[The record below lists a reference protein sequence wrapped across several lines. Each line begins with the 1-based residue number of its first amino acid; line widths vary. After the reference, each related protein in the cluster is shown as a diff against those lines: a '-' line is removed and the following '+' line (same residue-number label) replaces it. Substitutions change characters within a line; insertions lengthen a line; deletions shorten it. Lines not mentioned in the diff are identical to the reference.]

1 MIDQD
6 EEMVPDL
13 GIFHSI
19 IFMCTTQT
27 PEQEEWDF
35 SGLAG
40 REVGG
45 MAAVWVGGGAPE
57 EEEEGG
63 KGEDRRTRTG
73 GVLEV
78 KGRRLRGM
86 EAINC

>member
-1 MIDQD
+1 
-6 EEMVPDL
+6 
-13 GIFHSI
+13 
-19 IFMCTTQT
+19 MCTTQT

-35 SGLAG
+35 SGWAG

-45 MAAVWVGGGAPE
+45 MAAVWVEEGAPE